1 MKNTFTVTLLS
12 ALFFIACHSKKSN
25 DSTTENDDTKTEK
38 QKKISKRDYSITHAN
53 AFNNFFIDSSD
64 LENYITTNKVEESI
78 ARRMRS
84 FYNTRNYE
92 FAWFSPDGLTE
103 QAFGFWTLKNY
114 SGDTA
119 KKSKA
124 LQRRMD
130 DLMTDED
137 LKPENND
144 KTIINTEFQLTENLI
159 DYTRSNYEKGYV
171 KRKEMERFVPFKK
184 ADPIYLADSLL
195 NKKHKDEKYF
205 SDVNE
210 AYKLLKDQLDKYVNI
225 AKNGGWPEITAD
237 SKTFKGGKNS
247 PAILNMKKLL
257 YLTGDL
263 PGQDTTNVFDDT
275 LKTGIKNFQKRYGYT
290 ANGVVSSS
298 LLKEMNVPTI
308 KRVQQILI
316 NMNRMRWMPQEPD
329 GKLILVNIPEFILHM
344 YDGKNKV
351 FDMVV
356 VVGKEGHNTTIFSDK
371 LTTIVFSP
379 YWNLPES
386 IVKKEILPSI
396 AKNANYLES
405 HNMERTGGT
414 DALPV
419 IRQKPGSDNSLGKV
433 KFLFPNSFNIYF
445 HDTPAKSLFSKDVRA
460 YSHGCIRLSDPEK
473 LANYLLKD
481 KPQWTPERID
491 TAMNNGNEQFVAL
504 KDPIPVFIT
513 YYTAWVDDAGVLNFR
528 NDIYGHDKEIARKM
542 FDNSIS
548 SGNGQLGLK

>member
-1 MKNTFTVTLLS
+1 MKNRFTLILLS
-12 ALFFIACHSKKSN
+12 AMCFIACHSKKSN
-25 DSTTENDDTKTEK
+25 DSTTENDETKTEK

-64 LENYITTNKVEESI
+64 LENYITTSNVEESI

-84 FYNTRNYE
+84 FYNARNYE
-92 FAWFSPDGLTE
+92 FAWFSAEGLTE
-103 QAFGFWTLKNY
+103 QALGFWTLKNY

-130 DLMTDED
+130 DLMNDDD
-137 LKPENND
+137 LSPKNTD
-144 KTIINTEFQLTENLI
+144 KTIINTELQLTENLI
-159 DYTRSNYEKGYV
+159 DYTRSKYEKGYV

-184 ADPIYLADSLL
+184 ADPLYLADSLL

-205 SDVNE
+205 SDINE
-210 AYKLLKDQLDKYVNI
+210 AYKLLKDQLDKYLTI

-237 SKTFKGGKNS
+237 SKTFKPGKNS
-247 PAILNMKKLL
+247 PAILDMKKLL

-263 PGQDTTNVFDDT
+263 PGKDTTDVFDDT

-290 ANGVVSSS
+290 QDGVVSSS
-298 LLKEMNVPTI
+298 LLKEMNVPAIGRI
-308 KRVQQILI
+308 KQILI

-356 VVGKEGHNTTIFSDK
+356 VVGKAGHNTTIFSDK

-379 YWNLPES
+379 YWNIPES
-386 IVKKEILPSI
+386 IVKKEILPSM
-396 AKNANYLES
+396 AKNASYLES
-405 HNMERTGGT
+405 HNMEINGGT
-414 DALPV
+414 KTLPI
-419 IRQKPGSDNSLGKV
+419 IRQKPGGNNSLGKV

-481 KPQWTPERID
+481 KTQWTPERID
-491 TAMNNGNEQFVAL
+491 TAMNNGNEQFVAV

-528 NDIYGHDKEIARKM
+528 SDIYGHDKEIAGKM

-548 SGNGQLGLK
+548 SANSQLGLK